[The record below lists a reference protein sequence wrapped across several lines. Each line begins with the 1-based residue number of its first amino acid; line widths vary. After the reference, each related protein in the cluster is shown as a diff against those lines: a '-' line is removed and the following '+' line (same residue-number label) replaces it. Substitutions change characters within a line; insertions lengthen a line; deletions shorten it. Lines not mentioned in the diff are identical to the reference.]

1 MAIRIQRLICNVT
14 VLTSPSSSATAMPVM
29 TSREMSSGSPTLPS
43 TVLQRELEAGDS
55 AVAPKE
61 AATGNEGSAPA
72 AVDPRKLADQVY
84 RLMLDDLR
92 IARERE

>member
-14 VLTSPSSSATAMPVM
+14 VLTSPSSSSMATPVM
-29 TSREMSSGSPTLPS
+29 TSRETSSGSPTFPS
-43 TVLQRELEAGDS
+43 AVLQRELEAGDS
-55 AVAPKE
+55 AVGHGQ
-61 AATGNEGSAPA
+61 AATGPAGSAPA

-92 IARERE
+92 TARERE